1 LAAGVSGGSAPFAAG
16 VPAGSAPFAA
26 GRFTVPMGIRCGL
39 AVSVAVLLLAGCAH
53 ISRAPAAES
62 PDPPECAAAADEIP
76 HDGIGT
82 RDGQLVP
89 PGADTALFC
98 TYNIPRDSSDQW
110 PLTTQIESIEPAA
123 KLAEYLNNLRPSRF
137 ADQRVCNMMLGP
149 RRTIVLGY
157 PDGGSATVAIDENC
171 GILSRDHVA
180 RDVDGSRRL
189 MAFFGR

>member
-1 LAAGVSGGSAPFAAG
+1 VFPSSPSPVASVFSPGRRRFAP
-16 VPAGSAPFAA
+16 

-39 AVSVAVLLLAGCAH
+39 AVSVAVVLLAGCAH

-62 PDPPECAAAADEIP
+62 PDPPQCAAAADEIA

-82 RDGQLVP
+82 RDGPLVP
-89 PGADTALFC
+89 PGADSALLC
-98 TYNIPRDSSDQW
+98 TYNIPRDSSVQW
-110 PLTTQIESIEPAA
+110 PLTSQTESIEPAS
-123 KLAEYLNNLRPSRF
+123 KLAGYLNDLRPSRF

-157 PDGGSATVAIDENC
+157 PDGGSATVALDQNC

-180 RDVDGSRRL
+180 RDVDGYHSL